1 MKLLRKLSPQL
12 ALAGIVALQLSCGD
26 SSGPGVVAA
35 SIAANSSTTLLAA
48 PGTQVGEVPSVVV
61 RDASG
66 NAIAGVTVNF
76 AVTSGGGSVT
86 GGHAVSNASG
96 EAHVTSWTL
105 GANPGT
111 NTLTATTGSLP
122 AVTFI
127 AQGADPCA
135 TAVPHTFGTT
145 SNGALSVSDCDFGDG
160 SFIDFYSLSVPT
172 AGTYLFTQNANF
184 DSYLFLIAAGSVVGE
199 NHNIGTLNTSVVK
212 AILPAGSFI
221 LGANSLRP
229 NVTGTYTVASA
240 GTTAQVTNCEDV
252 FTVPGISSDQSL
264 QSSDCSSSTGIL
276 ADDYFI
282 FLLAGK
288 AITVS
293 MSSTAVDSYLELFA
307 DSPTPAAS
315 NDNIDGTTQNARITF
330 TAPANGYYLI
340 RARTM
345 TAGVTGAYT
354 LAIQ

>member
-66 NAIAGVTVNF
+66 NALAGVTVNF

-86 GGHAVSNASG
+86 GGHAVSNSAG

-135 TAVPHTFGTT
+135 TAAPHTFGTT
-145 SNGALSVSDCDFGDG
+145 SNGALSTSDCDFGDG
-160 SFIDFYSLSVPT
+160 SFIDFYSLSIPT
-172 AGTYLFTQNANF
+172 AGTYLFTQSANF
-184 DSYLFLIAAGSVVGE
+184 DTYLFLIAGGSVVGE

-212 AILPAGSFI
+212 AILPAGPFI

-229 NVTGTYTVASA
+229 NVTGTYTLASA
-240 GTTAQVTNCEDV
+240 GTTAEVTNCEDV
-252 FTVPGISSDQSL
+252 FTVPGISSDQAL
-264 QSSDCSSSTGIL
+264 QSSDCSSNGIL

-282 FLLAGK
+282 FLVAGR

-307 DSPTPAAS
+307 DGSTPAAS
-315 NDNIDGTTQNARITF
+315 NDNIDGTTQNARIGY
-330 TAPANGYYLI
+330 TAPATGYYLI
-340 RARTM
+340 RARTL
-345 TAGVTGAYT
+345 TAGATGAYT